1 MAQAD
6 EKQIDSLQAVLKQDR
21 QKGDTAAVSRDK
33 AAIVALRKKMDAAQ
47 DQAKREEQ
55 RVDLAQKSVRSEEA
69 KTIETRQDIKSD
81 KPKTQEHSPAPKKH

>member
-1 MAQAD
+1 MN
-6 EKQIDSLQAVLKQDR
+6 QDR
-21 QKGDTAAVSRDK
+21 QKGDSAAVSRDK
-33 AAIVALRKKMDAAQ
+33 AAILALREKMDAAQ
-47 DQAKREEQ
+47 DRAKHEEQ